1 MNHRLVIL
9 ILMLGCIPFSAGTA
23 QVTGSEDETPQPFKV
38 ATVPY
43 TIAPLDKVLV
53 KSSGDEVDS
62 LQVTQDGLIP
72 LGDKSY
78 QAQGL
83 STDELIHL
91 VRAHLPDA
99 RSVTIEEFRANRV
112 TVLGEVFHQI
122 FTEMSDGPMRV
133 LDAIASANGFTP
145 LANTRRVK
153 LVRENAG
160 RVEVYELDLREVMR
174 GQKSNQNMIL
184 KAGDVITVPRNFL

>member
-1 MNHRLVIL
+1 MRHRLSL
-9 ILMLGCIPFSAGTA
+9 LFFLLGGISFCAAAVAPST
-23 QVTGSEDETPQPFKV
+23 EDQEPKPIKV
-38 ATVPY
+38 STVPY
-43 TIAPLDKVLV
+43 TIAKLDKVLV
-53 KSSGDEVDS
+53 TGSDDS
-62 LQVTQDGLIP
+62 VQTYQVSQDGLIT

-78 QAQGL
+78 RAEGL
-83 STDELIHL
+83 APGELTHL
-91 VRAHLPDA
+91 VKQHLSGA
-99 RSVTIEEFRANRV
+99 SSISIEEFRANRV

-160 RVEVYELDLREVMR
+160 RVEVYELDLRDVML
-174 GQKSNQNMIL
+174 GHKSNQNML
-184 KAGDVITVPRNFL
+184 VKPGDVITVPKNFL